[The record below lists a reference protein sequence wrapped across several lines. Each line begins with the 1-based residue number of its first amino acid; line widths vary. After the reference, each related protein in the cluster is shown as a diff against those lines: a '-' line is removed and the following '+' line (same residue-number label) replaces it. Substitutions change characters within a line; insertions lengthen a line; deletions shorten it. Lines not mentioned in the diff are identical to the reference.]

1 MSRERATALT
11 YLDVLDRVLDKGMV
25 VDAWVRISLGGL
37 DLVTLEARIVV
48 ASLGTYLERSAE
60 IRKIALGAAPKS

>member
-1 MSRERATALT
+1 MSSERATALT
-11 YLDVLDRVLDKGMV
+11 YLDVLDRVLDKGIV

-48 ASLGTYLERSAE
+48 ASLGTYIERGGE
-60 IRKIALGAAPKS
+60 IRKIALGAAPES